1 MNDGMQE
8 KYVPA
13 NFLIVDD
20 DEVSIKT
27 IIRAMKKN
35 NIANPTHIAS
45 DGIEAMQI
53 LNRSMDANTGMPP
66 FIVTLDLNM
75 PRMNGIEFLESIRK
89 HPVYKKLIVFVLT
102 TSDCPTDID
111 AAYSKNIAGY
121 IVKDNAVETFA
132 EAMRILSDFSKM
144 IVYPDT

>member
-1 MNDGMQE
+1 
-8 KYVPA
+8 
-13 NFLIVDD
+13 
-20 DEVSIKT
+20 
-27 IIRAMKKN
+27 MKKN